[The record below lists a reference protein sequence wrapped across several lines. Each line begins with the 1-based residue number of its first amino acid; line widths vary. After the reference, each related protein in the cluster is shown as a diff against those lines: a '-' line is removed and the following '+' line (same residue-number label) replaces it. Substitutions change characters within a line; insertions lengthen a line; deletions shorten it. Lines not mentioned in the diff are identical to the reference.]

1 MAWVESVTDVMTTFP
16 KVSRIIVVNC
26 VARNIT
32 TDNEMNPP
40 VSVLV
45 SASLLN
51 LRNCIEAKRSHFLRS
66 IFPTETAFDM
76 TEFNY

>member
-1 MAWVESVTDVMTTFP
+1 MTTFP

-32 TDNEMNPP
+32 IDNEMNPP

-45 SASLLN
+45 SASHLN
-51 LRNCIEAKRSHFLRS
+51 LRNCMEAKRSHFLR
-66 IFPTETAFDM
+66 IYFPTEMAFDM
-76 TEFNY
+76 TKLNY